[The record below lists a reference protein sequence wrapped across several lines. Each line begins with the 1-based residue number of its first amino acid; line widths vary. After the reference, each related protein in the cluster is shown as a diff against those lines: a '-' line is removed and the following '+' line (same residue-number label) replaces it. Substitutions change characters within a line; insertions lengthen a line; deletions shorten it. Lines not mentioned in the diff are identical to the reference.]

1 MCWLILFLAGLFEIA
16 WAIGLK
22 YSEGFTKLTPSII
35 TIITMF
41 ISFYLLSLALKSL
54 PLGTA
59 YAIWVGI
66 GTIGTVI
73 AGIFLFGES
82 MNLILREG
90 FKSTKGKQCFIA
102 SHARTFSACYDDASQ
117 RNHHKSLGSAI
128 FPITALA
135 AATAELAR

>member
-1 MCWLILFLAGLFEIA
+1 MSWIILFLAGLFEIA

-73 AGIFLFGES
+73 AGIFLFGEP
-82 MNLILREG
+82 MNLIRVVSIL
-90 FKSTKGKQCFIA
+90 FIL
-102 SHARTFSACYDDASQ
+102 
-117 RNHHKSLGSAI
+117 LGI
-128 FPITALA
+128 IGLKIT
-135 AATAELAR
+135 TN

>member
-1 MCWLILFLAGLFEIA
+1 MSWFILFLAGLFEVV

-35 TIITMF
+35 TLVTMI

-59 YAIWVGI
+59 YAVWVGI

-82 MNLILREG
+82 MNIIRVISIL
-90 FKSTKGKQCFIA
+90 FIL
-102 SHARTFSACYDDASQ
+102 
-117 RNHHKSLGSAI
+117 LGI
-128 FPITALA
+128 IGLKLT
-135 AATAELAR
+135 TN

>member
-1 MCWLILFLAGLFEIA
+1 MSWIILFLAGLFEIA

-73 AGIFLFGES
+73 AGIILFGES
-82 MNLILREG
+82 MTLIRVISIL
-90 FKSTKGKQCFIA
+90 FILIGIVGLKF
-102 SHARTFSACYDDASQ
+102 TT
-117 RNHHKSLGSAI
+117 N
-128 FPITALA
+128 
-135 AATAELAR
+135 

>member
-1 MCWLILFLAGLFEIA
+1 MSWFILFLAGLFEVI

-35 TIITMF
+35 TLVTMI

-59 YAIWVGI
+59 YAVWVGI

-82 MNLILREG
+82 MNIIRVISIL
-90 FKSTKGKQCFIA
+90 FIL
-102 SHARTFSACYDDASQ
+102 
-117 RNHHKSLGSAI
+117 LGI
-128 FPITALA
+128 IGLKLT
-135 AATAELAR
+135 TN